1 MGQDYYSQIQKLKMC
16 NIVLWVS
23 KNRKVLQGSNLEL
36 SPLSSLLSEQF
47 DYVIIAVSR
56 KDMALDIR
64 KELVEMGVKD
74 NKILWLP
81 PIYMTDL

>member
-1 MGQDYYSQIQKLKMC
+1 M
-16 NIVLWVS
+16 
-23 KNRKVLQGSNLEL
+23 